1 MTSLQRR
8 LLAQAQEE
16 LDRLVRQQEALY
28 QRLEGIE
35 LQIAEARRVVAALS
49 IEPPPPLSAIE
60 TPEDGAESADSGETP
75 PEPIEAPTRRRRR
88 RRRSDA
94 EARDWIVSTR
104 GAWFSLNRLVNNGYG
119 VAMRDTRSQ
128 PATSARALLD
138 QLIRNGA
145 VEESKPDARRR
156 TRFRYIPREEAYERG
171 LLADVGQRT
180 PRVPLVGL
188 EGGRSYQGPVAGTGS
203 RGLPKHIRE
212 LLRRCRP
219 DTRVDVQG
227 DGHYVFVAVVDGVPR
242 RVVAS
247 GTPRNVDAAK
257 RQIEYDLRKRRII
270 EPDRAHREAS

>member
-1 MTSLQRR
+1 MSLQRR

-16 LDRLVRQQEALY
+16 LDRLAKQQESLH
-28 QRLEGIE
+28 QRLEEIE
-35 LQIAEARRVVAALS
+35 LQIAEARRIVAALGVGS
-49 IEPPPPLSAIE
+49 PPPLGVIK
-60 TPEDGAESADSGETP
+60 TPEDDAGSADSDGTP
-75 PEPIEAPTRRRRR
+75 SEPIEAPTRRRRRR

-104 GAWFSLNRLVNNGYG
+104 GAWFSLNRLVNDGYG

-128 PATSARALLD
+128 PAISARALLD
-138 QLIRNGA
+138 RLIQNGA
-145 VEESKPDARRR
+145 VEESKPDARGR

-171 LLADVGQRT
+171 MLTDVGRRP

-188 EGGRSYQGPVAGTGS
+188 EGGRSYQGPVAGTGG

-227 DGHYVFVAVVDGVPR
+227 DGHYVFVAMVDGTPR

-270 EPDRAHREAS
+270 EPDRARREAS